1 MSSIDD
7 NIDID
12 ITAEQKDI
20 ILNNLDENGRL
31 TCLKGFKV
39 AKLLKVE
46 PIMISAIAKKLEIK
60 ISNCELGVFG
70 KLEFSESNLELYKNI
85 KQKYQNTQIE
95 CKDLW
100 DEAKKTTL
108 KEVGSV
114 AKNSDI
120 EVVNCQLGCFR
131 LRAGHKNKN

>member
-46 PIMISAIAKKLEIK
+46 PNMISAIAKNMNIK
-60 ISNCELGVFG
+60 VSNCELGVFG
-70 KLEFSESNLELYKNI
+70 KIEFEKPNEEILFSI
-85 KQKYQNTQIE
+85 KQKYPNIQIE

-100 DEAKKTTL
+100 IEAKSSSL
-108 KEVGSV
+108 RAVGSV

-120 EVVNCQLGCFR
+120 EVINCQLGCFR
-131 LRAGHKNKN
+131 LRKGHNKN